1 MGWFE
6 WATYATSMSLEI
18 TQIMMKYM
26 GTIDRDNSM
35 SLDHSEFAYSYAAM
49 THTAAEAIFSVLD
62 ENSDGQLTGKS
73 CSYSTTR
80 TVRDDR
86 VRTRSKFNLYQ
97 RWWIWTLV
105 WNHQPGRAC
114 NSSKDWKSCSIVCK
128 LWNVRICDQKSS
140 HSLRLKNNG
149 PMLEGIRRRW
159 R

>member
-1 MGWFE
+1 MAQFTIFQAVDTVYGSENLDTAIIGNDYLPYFNWCDTNGDGTVALFESARCGSKTGFWYPAQMGWFE

-62 ENSDGQLTGKS
+62 ENSDGQLTGMS
-73 CSYSTTR
+73 YSYSTTG

-97 RWWIWTLV
+97 R
-105 WNHQPGRAC
+105 
-114 NSSKDWKSCSIVCK
+114 
-128 LWNVRICDQKSS
+128 
-140 HSLRLKNNG
+140 
-149 PMLEGIRRRW
+149 
-159 R
+159 